1 MKTSLK
7 LGTLLL
13 LASIGYLIARVTR
26 FSKLQVPV
34 NLNAGSLHPAH
45 SFFHKTH
52 PLSGQYID
60 VQSQQHPPYWNPK
73 LVVVDSVHSSG
84 ASLHADPSLIE
95 NGGEVTVSWK
105 NVPDPSRRAPYDWIG
120 LYCPSDV
127 DSYAYLDYWSVN
139 KSLTYNKGYGSV
151 AFTLYNMRVDCE
163 FRYFGN
169 DTYTELLATSNKV
182 SFVN

>member
-151 AFTLYNMRVDCE
+151 AFLPWSQDFPPHR
-163 FRYFGN
+163 FQ
-169 DTYTELLATSNKV
+169 
-182 SFVN
+182 